1 MRVAATPVAAM
12 LLGQLLLVTLGPKK
26 LMLSVCFGHND
37 ECSSVGGH
45 FQKTTAFLSH
55 VASSTKRGV

>member
-37 ECSSVGGH
+37 ECSSVGGGLGCR
-45 FQKTTAFLSH
+45 FCGL
-55 VASSTKRGV
+55 